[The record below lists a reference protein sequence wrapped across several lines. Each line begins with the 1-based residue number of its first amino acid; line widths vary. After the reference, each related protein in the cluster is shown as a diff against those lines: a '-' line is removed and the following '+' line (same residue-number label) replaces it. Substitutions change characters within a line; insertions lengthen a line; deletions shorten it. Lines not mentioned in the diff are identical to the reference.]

1 MSKRLSLSNYQELP
15 DNVARPKYD
24 MAAHKA
30 GIVHIGI
37 GAFHRGH
44 QAVFTDDAIAN
55 SGGNWRIIGVSLR
68 SESVS
73 EQMNP
78 QDGLYT
84 VTAKSKQQ
92 QETRLIG
99 AIEKVIVA
107 PQNPAEVLALLASSD
122 IKVLTL
128 TVTEKGYHYNM
139 ASHALAEE
147 NADIKHD
154 IAHPTSPIS
163 MPGYIVAACA
173 MRMNKA
179 KGNYKL
185 SIISCDNLPENGE
198 VTRKVVCDLAAKISP
213 ELLTWIETNVSFSS
227 SMVDRI
233 VPAVTEQNKESMRTK
248 LGMRDEAMIET
259 EIFKQWVVEDSFCT
273 STPDWKSA
281 GVLIVDK
288 VESYEKLKLRTLN
301 GSHSALA
308 YMGVLLG
315 YEWIHQA
322 IADPLL
328 LNAIQRLMKQETGP
342 SLIAPS
348 ALDLPVYQR
357 AIIERFQNDEI
368 AYATQQVAMDGSQKM
383 IQRIFAPIADNITNG
398 KDDSSYR
405 VMLAVVAAWM
415 LYLRGKDE
423 AGNTFEIK
431 DPLADKL
438 HSIALK
444 NEHDPTTYVLS
455 LISDCDVVPV
465 VLSQNEL
472 FRTALIN
479 TLTLIQKNGLRA
491 YLLDLLKV

>member
-1 MSKRLSLSNYQELP
+1 MSKRLSLSTYEQLP
-15 DNVARPKYD
+15 SNVIRPKYD
-24 MAAHKA
+24 LAEHKA

-55 SGGNWRIIGVSLR
+55 GGGNWRIVGVSLR
-68 SESVS
+68 SANVS

-78 QDGLYT
+78 QNGLYT

-99 AIEKVIVA
+99 SIEKVIVA
-107 PQNPAEVLALLASSD
+107 PQNPAKVLALLASSS

-139 ASHALAEE
+139 AEHALAEE
-147 NADIKHD
+147 NADIQHD
-154 IAHPTSPIS
+154 IAHPTSPVS
-163 MPGYIVAACA
+163 MPGYIVAACV
-173 MRMNKA
+173 MRMKKINE
-179 KGNYKL
+179 NNKL

-198 VTRKVVCDLAAKISP
+198 VTRKVVTDLAAKIGP
-213 ELLTWIETNVSFSS
+213 DLVTWITKNVSFSS

-233 VPAVTEQNKESMRTK
+233 VPAVTAQNKASMHTN
-248 LGMRDEAMIET
+248 LGMQDEAMIET
-259 EIFKQWVVEDSFCT
+259 EMFKQWVVEDNFCT
-273 STPDWKSA
+273 PIPDWQSA
-281 GVLIVDK
+281 GVLFVDK

-315 YEWIHQA
+315 YKWIHEA

-328 LNAIQRLMKQETGP
+328 LSTIQRLMTKETGP
-342 SLIAPS
+342 SLRAPS
-348 ALDLPVYQR
+348 ALDLPLYQQ

-383 IQRIFAPIADNITNG
+383 IQRIFAPIADNIANG
-398 KDDSSYR
+398 KNDSSYC

-423 AGNTFEIK
+423 AGDTYEIK

-438 HSIALK
+438 HSIALE
-444 NEHDPTTYVLS
+444 NEHDPQAYVLA
-455 LISDCDVVPV
+455 LINDCDVVPK
-465 VLSQNEL
+465 VLGESAQFNK
-472 FRTALIN
+472 ALIT
-479 TLTLIQKNGLRA
+479 TLTLIQKNGLGA
-491 YLLDLLKV
+491 YLQNLLHI